1 MIVNEIDLPVIVDA
15 GIGAPSQACEA
26 MELGVDAVM
35 ANTAVATA
43 KDVGAMAK
51 AFKLAIE
58 AGRLAYL
65 AGLGRVLDFT
75 GEASSFDRIFRRLT
89 EHRKAGNDVW
99 ILLL

>member
-1 MIVNEIDLPVIVDA
+1 
-15 GIGAPSQACEA
+15 
-26 MELGVDAVM
+26 M

-75 GEASSFDRIFRRLT
+75 GEALFPFDRIFRRLT

>member
-1 MIVNEIDLPVIVDA
+1 MIVNEINLPVIVDA

-43 KDVGAMAK
+43 NDVGAMAK

-58 AGRLAYL
+58 AGRKAYL
-65 AGLGRVLDFT
+65 TGMGRVLARGGSASDPLT
-75 GEASSFDRIFRRLT
+75 GFLR
-89 EHRKAGNDVW
+89 
-99 ILLL
+99 